1 MNGTPATQPLQR
13 AANRLLDDMETAA
26 RKDPTKAALVALGVG
41 MALNLVPSRA
51 LVASATAVTVTM
63 LRPALLALGLV
74 KALELCRN
82 QKPRLP

>member
-26 RKDPTKAALVALGVG
+26 RKDPAKAALVALGVG

-51 LVASATAVTVTM
+51 LVASATAVTITM
-63 LRPALLALGLV
+63 LRPALLVLGLV
-74 KALELCRN
+74 KALELCRTP
-82 QKPRLP
+82 KPRLP